1 MVTEEA
7 LLELDQRLDSAQME
21 VDAALA
27 PLTTFRIGGPA
38 DRLFHARTAD
48 DLAESILVARDLGIP
63 HFLLG
68 RGANVLV
75 GDLGF
80 RGLVIRSEV
89 GGTDFF
95 DDGRVRAGAG
105 VETYPDLIEATVAR
119 GLGGLHHFVGIPS
132 TVGGAMW
139 QNLHFLSP
147 APERARTVF
156 MEEVVES
163 AEILSEEGER
173 RTVDREYFRFGYDY
187 SILHE
192 RDDVVLT
199 VDFRLTPAPPE
210 ELRRVMEENLVWR
223 KDRHP
228 DLAVLPSVGS
238 IFQKIEGIGA
248 GRLID
253 ECGLKGHVKGGAQIF
268 TKHANIIVNLGS
280 ATAADVCG
288 LIDLAQTR
296 VADELGY
303 ELVPEIAFVG
313 DF

>member
-1 MVTEEA
+1 MSTEKTF
-7 LLELDQRLDSAQME
+7 LELDQRLGPGRME
-21 VDAALA
+21 VHAPLG
-27 PLTTFRIGGPA
+27 PLTTFQVGGPV
-38 DRLFHARTAD
+38 DRLFHARTTD
-48 DLAESILVARDLGIP
+48 DLVESILAARDLGIP

-68 RGANVLV
+68 KGANVLV
-75 GDLGF
+75 GDRGF
-80 RGLVIRSEV
+80 RGLVIRCDV

-95 DDGRVRAGAG
+95 DGSRVRAGAG
-105 VETYPDLIEATVAR
+105 VETHPDLIEATVSR

-156 MEEVVES
+156 IDEVVEF

-173 RTVDREYFRFGYDY
+173 RTVDRDYFRFGYDY

-199 VDFRLTPAPPE
+199 VDFKLTPAPSE
-210 ELRRVMEENLVWR
+210 ELRRVMEENLFWR
-223 KDRHP
+223 KHRHP
-228 DLAVLPSVGS
+228 DLTVSPSAGS

-253 ECGLKGHVKGGAQIF
+253 QCGLKGHTEGGAQIF
-268 TKHANIIVNLGS
+268 PNHANIIINRGD
-280 ATAADVCG
+280 ATASDIRA

-313 DF
+313 EF

>member
-1 MVTEEA
+1 M
-7 LLELDQRLDSAQME
+7 
-21 VDAALA
+21 
-27 PLTTFRIGGPA
+27 
-38 DRLFHARTAD
+38 
-48 DLAESILVARDLGIP
+48 
-63 HFLLG
+63 
-68 RGANVLV
+68 
-75 GDLGF
+75 
-80 RGLVIRSEV
+80 
-89 GGTDFF
+89 
-95 DDGRVRAGAG
+95 
-105 VETYPDLIEATVAR
+105 
-119 GLGGLHHFVGIPS
+119 
-132 TVGGAMW
+132 
-139 QNLHFLSP
+139 
-147 APERARTVF
+147 
-156 MEEVVES
+156 
-163 AEILSEEGER
+163 
-173 RTVDREYFRFGYDY
+173 DREYFRFGYDY

-199 VDFRLTPAPPE
+199 VDFQLTPAPPE
-210 ELRRVMEENLVWR
+210 ELRLVMEENLDWR

-280 ATAADVCG
+280 ATAADVRA